1 MQKTSKHPMKKMLCA
16 LFLTFISPALF
27 AAPAAKEETI
37 TIDNT
42 LALKKSRL
50 SDQKNGRAVNVEYPQ
65 LHPAVPAFNRE
76 MQQFITAKRAHFKTV
91 INPDSRY
98 GNTLYIDY
106 LHSMT
111 TMNRATV
118 LSILFESEYFTGG
131 AHPWHEL
138 DTFNYNVKNK
148 QFLKLNDL
156 FKPNSDYLK
165 LISAYCYDALK
176 KKLEFKT
183 EDQTQLDWLKEGT
196 APLEKNYRHWT
207 LQPDGLLI
215 HFDEYQVAAY
225 VYGRPTVLVPYE
237 VLNLH
242 HPKRFNAYTKSS
254 ASFAVS

>member
-50 SDQKNGRAVNVEYPQ
+50 SDQKNGRAVNVDYP
-65 LHPAVPAFNRE
+65 
-76 MQQFITAKRAHFKTV
+76 
-91 INPDSRY
+91 
-98 GNTLYIDY
+98 
-106 LHSMT
+106 HSMT

-165 LISAYCYDALK
+165 LISAIR
-176 KKLEFKT
+176 FK
-183 EDQTQLDWLKEGT
+183 
-196 APLEKNYRHWT
+196 
-207 LQPDGLLI
+207 
-215 HFDEYQVAAY
+215 
-225 VYGRPTVLVPYE
+225 
-237 VLNLH
+237 
-242 HPKRFNAYTKSS
+242 
-254 ASFAVS
+254 